1 MIIDMGNSSSG
12 TDLYFGWQQKPGVNF
27 NHSQV
32 FFTNMSGQPK
42 EVCDVSQGIVLDTT
56 ELRTGWQDSETNKWQ
71 FNSTVSQMAPKP
83 GDGWKRGFAMPV
95 AVGAGK
101 VAMWMASG
109 ATAWD
114 ALGYLGPQLAQCPE
128 AGHVPLVMFEGPAE
142 GRYENRTWVYPLLKV
157 QSWMPRPES
166 LSARNAIDMG
176 TQPAPQPPAAPI
188 PGMMP
193 VAPAA
198 AIAQPPVAPPAPAAP
213 QAAPPAPPAAP
224 PAATGTT
231 FF

>member
-32 FFTNMSGQPK
+32 FFTNLSGQPK

-71 FNSTVSQMAPKP
+71 FNATVSQMAPKP
-83 GDGWKRGFAMPV
+83 GETWKKGFAMPV

-128 AGHVPLVMFEGPAE
+128 VGHVPLVVFEGPAE
-142 GRYENRTWVYPLLKV
+142 GRYETRTWVYPLLKV

-176 TQPAPQPPAAPI
+176 TQPAAPI

-193 VAPAA
+193 VAPPA
-198 AIAQPPVAPPAPAAP
+198 AIAQPPVTPPAPAAP
-213 QAAPPAPPAAP
+213 SAPPAPPAAP
-224 PAATGTT
+224 PAATGTR

>member
-1 MIIDMGNSSSG
+1 MHIDMGNSSSG
-12 TDLYFGWQQKPGVNF
+12 SDLYFGWQQKPGVNF
-27 NHSQV
+27 NHSKV
-32 FFTNMSGQPK
+32 FYTNMSGQPK

-71 FNSTVSQMAPKP
+71 FNPTVSQMAAKP
-83 GDGWKRGFAMPV
+83 AEGWKRGFAMPV

-114 ALGYLGPQLAQCPE
+114 ALGYLGQQLAQCPE
-128 AGHVPLVMFEGPAE
+128 VGHVPLVMWEGAAE
-142 GRYENRTWVYPLLKV
+142 GRYDTRTWVYPLLKV

-166 LSARNAIDMG
+166 LSARNAIDLG
-176 TQPAPQPPAAPI
+176 TQPAPQAPAAPI

-193 VAPAA
+193 QAAPPAA
-198 AIAQPPVAPPAPAAP
+198 APIAQPPAAP

-224 PAATGTT
+224 QAAPGTT

>member
-32 FFTNMSGQPK
+32 FFTNLSGQPK

-71 FNSTVSQMAPKP
+71 FNATVSQMAPKP
-83 GDGWKRGFAMPV
+83 GETWKKGFAMPV

-128 AGHVPLVMFEGPAE
+128 TGHVPLVVFEGPAE
-142 GRYENRTWVYPLLKV
+142 GRYETRTWVYPLLKV

-166 LSARNAIDMG
+166 LSARNAIDLG
-176 TQPAPQPPAAPI
+176 TQPAAPV

-193 VAPAA
+193 VAPPA
-198 AIAQPPVAPPAPAAP
+198 AIAQPPVAPPAPAEP

>member
-32 FFTNMSGQPK
+32 FFTNLSGQPK

-71 FNSTVSQMAPKP
+71 FNATVSQMAPKP
-83 GDGWKRGFAMPV
+83 GETWKKGFAMPV

-128 AGHVPLVMFEGPAE
+128 TGHVPLVIFEGPAE
-142 GRYENRTWVYPLLKV
+142 GRYETRTWVYPLLKV

-176 TQPAPQPPAAPI
+176 TQPAAPV

-193 VAPAA
+193 VAPPA
-198 AIAQPPVAPPAPAAP
+198 AIAQPPVTPPAPAAP
-213 QAAPPAPPAAP
+213 SAPPAPPAAP

>member
-32 FFTNMSGQPK
+32 FFTNLSGQPK

-71 FNSTVSQMAPKP
+71 FNATVSQMAPKP
-83 GDGWKRGFAMPV
+83 GESWKKGFAMPV

-128 AGHVPLVMFEGPAE
+128 VGHVPLVVFEGPAE
-142 GRYENRTWVYPLLKV
+142 GRYETRTWVYPLLKV

-176 TQPAPQPPAAPI
+176 TQPAAPI

-193 VAPAA
+193 VAPPA
-198 AIAQPPVAPPAPAAP
+198 AIAQPPVAPPAPAEP

>member
-1 MIIDMGNSSSG
+1 MGNSSSG

-32 FFTNMSGQPK
+32 FFTNLSGQPK

-71 FNSTVSQMAPKP
+71 FNATVSQMAPKP
-83 GDGWKRGFAMPV
+83 GETWKKGFAMPV

-128 AGHVPLVMFEGPAE
+128 VGHVPLVVFEGPAE
-142 GRYENRTWVYPLLKV
+142 GRYETRTWVYPLLKV

-176 TQPAPQPPAAPI
+176 TQPAAPV

-193 VAPAA
+193 VAPPA
-198 AIAQPPVAPPAPAAP
+198 AIAQPPVTPPAPAAP
-213 QAAPPAPPAAP
+213 SAPPAPPAAP